1 MLLEW
6 GIKGSSGWAEA
17 SPPWVRVRFLG
28 QAGPYYAGPP
38 CLARPI
44 PRPGAFALLRG
55 PGSETCPYM
64 MGAWSLARAT
74 LLGREA
80 QLALMH

>member
-28 QAGPYYAGPP
+28 QAGPYYAGQPRM
-38 CLARPI
+38 ARPI
-44 PRPGAFALLRG
+44 ARPGAFETFTAPLAGWPLLRG
-55 PGSETCPYM
+55 AAPPGS
-64 MGAWSLARAT
+64 SLSRA
-74 LLGREA
+74 
-80 QLALMH
+80 QSH